1 MKRPPTPPDPRRSA
15 IAKQNRAKRKGLTAE
30 GRERLRQSA
39 LKHQPWRFSTGPR
52 TPEGKAK
59 MAANAKRLQK
69 GPRSVLEIRTDLAD
83 IRNLLREMR
92 EVRGL
97 VVCGR

>member
-15 IAKQNRAKRKGLTAE
+15 IAKQNRAQRKGLTPQ

-52 TPEGKAK
+52 TPAGKAQ
-59 MAANAKRLQK
+59 MRANAKRRQK
-69 GPRSVLEIRTDLAD
+69 GLRSVREIKRDLAD
-83 IRNLLREMR
+83 VHALLREMR

-97 VVCGR
+97 AVP